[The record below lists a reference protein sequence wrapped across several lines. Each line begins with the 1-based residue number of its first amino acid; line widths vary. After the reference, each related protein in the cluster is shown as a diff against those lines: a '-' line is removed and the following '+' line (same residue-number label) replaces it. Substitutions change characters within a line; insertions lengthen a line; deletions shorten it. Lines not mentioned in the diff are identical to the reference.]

1 MVMVG
6 HIKTPNAA
14 ADDLPVFEKY
24 DNLLPAELVRKG
36 FAEGVLDVAGM
47 RTRALE
53 WAKLA
58 GPAGLPGDAAALRPL
73 SPGAIE

>member
-1 MVMVG
+1 MAMVG

-36 FAEGVLDVAGM
+36 FAEGVLDIAGM
-47 RTRALE
+47 RARVTGWRDDRVWE
-53 WAKLA
+53 
-58 GPAGLPGDAAALRPL
+58 R
-73 SPGAIE
+73 